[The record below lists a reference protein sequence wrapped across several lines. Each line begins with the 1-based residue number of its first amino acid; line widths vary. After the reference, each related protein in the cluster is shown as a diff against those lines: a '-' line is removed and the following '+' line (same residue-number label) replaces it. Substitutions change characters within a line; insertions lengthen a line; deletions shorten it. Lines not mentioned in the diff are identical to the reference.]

1 MDRRHMNSQ
10 VAPQLALAPAVADL
24 LEDQD
29 KPDYVMLQKFSRYA
43 QALLSPDPTALDAVV
58 EADARLHD
66 LEARGMPAG
75 LAGLKAFRAMI
86 NTAFPDERAEL
97 VRFELEG
104 PDLVSAEIRA
114 TGTHRGEMMGVPASN
129 RVASWLIHTRV
140 RFQGEKVAERWDEV
154 DVQDLIGQLTK

>member
-1 MDRRHMNSQ
+1 MNSQ
-10 VAPQLALAPAVADL
+10 VAPQFSLAPAVATL

-29 KPDYVMLQKFSRYA
+29 TPTYAMLQTFSRYA
-43 QALLSPDPTALDAVV
+43 EALLSPDPTALDAVV

-75 LAGLKAFRAMI
+75 LAGLKAFRGMI
-86 NTAFPDERAEL
+86 NSAFPDERAEL
-97 VRFELEG
+97 IRFELEG
-104 PDLVSAEIRA
+104 NDLVDADLQA

-129 RVASWLIHTRV
+129 RVATWLIHTRV

-154 DVQDLIGQLTK
+154 DVQALIGQLTS